1 MSRSVAM
8 SMSMSLS
15 NKGNGQVKNGYITI
29 ISMLFHVF
37 LLIFMPFRMDM
48 VSEGAAA
55 RKNYD
60 V

>member
-1 MSRSVAM
+1 
-8 SMSMSLS
+8 
-15 NKGNGQVKNGYITI
+15 
-29 ISMLFHVF
+29 MLFHVF